1 MIKEIFYTLAC
12 AMLNAILNKVNTV
25 FFISKTLLTE

>member
-1 MIKEIFYTLAC
+1 MIKEIFYILAC

-25 FFISKTLLTE
+25 LFYPKHC